1 MIYIQLKRIITIKQ
15 KREAEFC
22 SNSVKKVLAMT

>member
-15 KREAEFC
+15 KHEVGFC